1 MKCHPHRVPQR
12 TRIGPDSPL
21 RPYTLA
27 HSDARR
33 HRGIWS
39 VDRAP
44 TRVCDCS
51 SIRAGHAGSEF
62 TADRAVN
69 AQSATGHPPNACGGI
84 RSIGKGGRKGSS

>member
-1 MKCHPHRVPQR
+1 MKCNPHRVPQR

-39 VDRAP
+39 VDHAP
-44 TRVCDCS
+44 TRACS
-51 SIRAGHAGSEF
+51 SIRALHAGSEF
-62 TADRAVN
+62 TADHAAN

-84 RSIGKGGRKGSS
+84 CSIGKGGRKGSS